1 MGVLYEE
8 IGTLGKTKIMK
19 YEGKAFRLL
28 ILTILPFASLLSCSK
43 DAINDPAPTPPPTVI
58 SQTNGFLSDSD
69 VNRSVTSFK
78 VRQSPDSTDYA
89 QSSNGTLYYDNSII
103 LSPGTGS
110 YMSPIHLL
118 KKNNIWTLDPDKY
131 GNIIDRARNTYKVTE
146 NTYVWA
152 NAGTESDTNPSGNLY
167 ISTSNPDKS
176 LTWRRLSDKN
186 FAEFYHYAAAG
197 DVDGDGIS
205 DIMSF
210 VGVETQSPELF
221 KLFKGPNYTEVN
233 IKFPDG
239 KEFEAALGIT
249 KEIKETVGRNFSFG
263 SICAADLDGD
273 SKCELILT
281 STDVKVNN
289 YYSFI
294 IMKYENNAF
303 KIHKIIKPGGALK
316 DNKMA
321 VADVRVGDFNGDKIN
336 DVVVSMG
343 DYNENA
349 GIQVWTNTGGGNLV
363 ASDKKKELH
372 GKLYNNDIIY
382 SNFDV
387 GKFRGNDCVFLF
399 FEGAR
404 YVPRPQSNLDLNPFL
419 LISSGNDEG
428 FTHLS
433 NIPLQKDPPSYLKGY
448 FENNTLRMIGIR
460 GIRWHEFE
468 VIDMTLK

>member
-1 MGVLYEE
+1 MNKVANYF
-8 IGTLGKTKIMK
+8 K
-19 YEGKAFRLL
+19 LL
-28 ILTILPFASLLSCSK
+28 STIILTNMGLFSCSK
-43 DAINDPAPTPPPTVI
+43 DAINEPTPTPPPTVTN
-58 SQTNGFLSDSD
+58 QTNGFLSDSD
-69 VNRSVTSFK
+69 VNRTVTGFR

-89 QSSNGTLYYDNSII
+89 QSSNGTIYYDNSII

-118 KKNNIWTLDPDKY
+118 KKNNIWTLDVVNY
-131 GNIIDRARNTYKVTE
+131 GNIIDRARNIYKVTN
-146 NTYVWA
+146 NTFVWA
-152 NAGTESDTNPSGNLY
+152 NAGTESETNPTGNLY
-167 ISTSNPDKS
+167 ISTSNTDKS
-176 LTWRRLSDKN
+176 LTWRRLSNKN
-186 FAEFYHYAAAG
+186 LAEFYHYAASG
-197 DVDGDGIS
+197 DVDGDGNP
-205 DIMSF
+205 DILTF

-221 KLFKGPNYTEVN
+221 KLFRGPDYVDTI
-233 IKFPDG
+233 IKFPTGAD
-239 KEFEAALGIT
+239 FETALGIT

-263 SICAADLDGD
+263 SIAAADLDGD

-294 IMKYENNAF
+294 IMKFENNEF

-321 VADVRVGDFNGDKIN
+321 VADVRFGDFNGDKVN
-336 DVVVSMG
+336 DIVVSMG
-343 DYNENA
+343 DYNDNA
-349 GIQVWTNTGGGNLV
+349 GIQVWINTGGGNLV
-363 ASDKKKELH
+363 PSDKKKELH
-372 GKLYNNDIIY
+372 GKLYNNEIY
-382 SNFDV
+382 YNNFEV
-387 GKFRGNDCVFLF
+387 GKFRGNDCIFLH

-404 YVPRPQSNLDLNPFL
+404 YIPRPQSNLNLNPFF
-419 LISSGNDEG
+419 LISNGTDEG

-460 GIRWHEFE
+460 GVRWHEFE

>member
-1 MGVLYEE
+1 MKKLTNSLIIV
-8 IGTLGKTKIMK
+8 ITLCSAI
-19 YEGKAFRLL
+19 
-28 ILTILPFASLLSCSK
+28 LLSCSK
-43 DAINDPAPTPPPTVI
+43 DAVDDPVPATPPNT
-58 SQTNGFLSDSD
+58 SNNGTSTYLTDSE
-69 VNRSVTSFK
+69 VNRSVTGFK

-89 QSSNGTLYYDNSII
+89 QSSNGTVYYDNSII

-110 YMSPIHLL
+110 YMSPIHIL
-118 KKNNIWTLDPDKY
+118 KKNNIWTLDPENY
-131 GNIIDRARNTYKVTE
+131 GNIIDRARNIYKVTDG
-146 NTYVWA
+146 TYVWA
-152 NAGTESDTNPSGNLY
+152 NAGTESETNPSGNLY
-167 ISTSNPDKS
+167 VSITNPDKS
-176 LTWRRLSDKN
+176 LKWKRLSDKN
-186 FAEFYHYAAAG
+186 IAEFYHYAAAG

-221 KLFKGPNYTEVN
+221 KLFKGPNYIEAT
-233 IKFPDG
+233 IKFPDA

-249 KEIKETVGRNFSFG
+249 KELKESVGRNFSFG

-289 YYSFI
+289 YYAFI
-294 IMKYENNAF
+294 IMKFENNAF

-343 DYNENA
+343 DYNDNA

-363 ASDKKKELH
+363 PNDKKKELH
-372 GKLYNNDIIY
+372 GKLYNNEIY
-382 SNFDV
+382 YNNFEI
-387 GKFRGNDCVFLF
+387 GKFRGNDCIFLH

-404 YVPRPQSNLDLNPFL
+404 YVPRPQSDLNLNPFL
-419 LISSGNDEG
+419 LLSNGTEDG

-433 NIPLQKDPPSYLKGY
+433 NLPIQKQAPSYVKGY
-448 FENNTLRMIGIR
+448 FENNTLRIIGIR
-460 GIRWHEFE
+460 GVRWHEFE
-468 VIDMTLK
+468 VIDLTIK